1 MIDRGHVPRRRTGPR
16 GGRKADEL
24 ERDIHEVDAA
34 VTRAL
39 AEDAADR
46 ALDAQW
52 ETRFDR
58 YDRASRW
65 VALALLVV
73 LVIAGLAAKC

>member
-1 MIDRGHVPRRRTGPR
+1 MYRDDEPGHDEVA
-16 GGRKADEL
+16 KADEL
-24 ERDIHEVDAA
+24 MRDIDEVDAA

-46 ALDAQW
+46 ALDV
-52 ETRFDR
+52 EREKRFDR